1 MSDPAPFDPAA
12 LALLASL
19 SEAGSLSA
27 AARAAGVTQP
37 ALTKQLARLER
48 QLGVPLFERSIRGV
62 VPTEYGQ
69 ALLPRAR
76 IVRAQ
81 LLQAAEALAQL
92 RGRREGQVC
101 VALSH
106 LATVLLVPGV
116 LPLFRARW
124 PGVRLRLV
132 PPTFSHLMTGL
143 REGLPDMAVAQLP
156 GEDPG
161 PEFVVRPLME
171 TTLAAVVRPG
181 HVLAR
186 VTTLSALA
194 EAKAEWVLP
203 SEDSATGKALREA
216 FRRARLPLPR
226 CTVSCETLT
235 GVEAIV
241 RATDLVAAMPAE
253 VHEARCVASG
263 LLRLPL
269 TPPPRSRTLA
279 LIRWADTLPTP
290 AAADL
295 AELFVAQAHA
305 HARRQRRP
313 AAC

>member
-1 MSDPAPFDPAA
+1 MDKSTPLDPAA

-48 QLGVPLFERSIRGV
+48 QLGVPLFVRSIRGV

-92 RGRREGQVC
+92 RGRREGQVS

-116 LPLFRARW
+116 LPLFRTRW

-132 PPTFSHLMTGL
+132 PPSFAQLMTGIQIQCAECHNHPFDRWTMTDYYGFVSFFTGIRRKQGVQYRDFIVYNDRTASPARHL
-143 REGLPDMAVAQLP
+143 VDQRPVPATVLGGESPVPAESDQL
-156 GEDPG
+156 E
-161 PEFVVRPLME
+161 
-171 TTLAAVVRPG
+171 
-181 HVLAR
+181 VLAEWLTSPENPHFAR
-186 VTTLSALA
+186 NFANRIWAQFFARGLVEPVDDMRITNPPTNGPLLDALTARGCDWIRSDKMADDTT
-194 EAKAEWVLP
+194 
-203 SEDSATGKALREA
+203 GR
-216 FRRARLPLPR
+216 F
-226 CTVSCETLT
+226 
-235 GVEAIV
+235 
-241 RATDLVAAMPAE
+241 
-253 VHEARCVASG
+253 
-263 LLRLPL
+263 
-269 TPPPRSRTLA
+269 TPGA
-279 LIRWADTLPTP
+279 G
-290 AAADL
+290 
-295 AELFVAQAHA
+295 ELFVDLEVP
-305 HARRQRRP
+305 R
-313 AAC
+313 